1 MRGRRWAAAVT
12 VALTV
17 GCTAPAAAPAPAPP
31 ATSAAGPATGAT
43 APGPQATGTATAATA
58 VLVGAG
64 DIATCDGSGDTR
76 TAALLE
82 DIPGT
87 VFTLG
92 DNVYA
97 RGTPAEFARCYEPT
111 WGRVRERTR
120 PVVGNHEYGTRGA
133 AGHFGYFGAA
143 AGPPDRGYYAY
154 DAGEWRVIVL
164 NTNCDA
170 VPGGCDAG
178 SPQQRWL
185 RDELAANPARCTAAM
200 AHHPLFTSAAAHGP
214 ATGTRPLVRT
224 LVDAGVELLLAGHN
238 HQYERFAPQTADGRR
253 DDARGIRAFVVGT
266 GGAGLYPF
274 RAPARNSEVRDNTT
288 YGVLRLTLSPG
299 AYRWDFVPVPGG
311 ELTDRGAGTC
321 H

>member
-1 MRGRRWAAAVT
+1 
-12 VALTV
+12 
-17 GCTAPAAAPAPAPP
+17 
-31 ATSAAGPATGAT
+31 
-43 APGPQATGTATAATA
+43 

-64 DIATCDGSGDTR
+64 DIATCDGNGDTR
-76 TAALLE
+76 TAALLAG
-82 DIPGT
+82 IPGT

-92 DNVYA
+92 DNAYA
-97 RGTPAEFARCYEPT
+97 RGSPEEFDRCYGPT
-111 WGRVRERTR
+111 WGRERARTR

-143 AGPPDRGYYAY
+143 AGPRDRGYYAY
-154 DAGEWRVIVL
+154 DAGAWRVIVL
-164 NTNCDA
+164 NTNCGD
-170 VPGGCDAG
+170 VPGGCDTG

-185 RDELAANPARCTAAM
+185 RDELAANPAACTVAM
-200 AHHPLFTSAAAHGP
+200 LHHPLFTSAAAHGP